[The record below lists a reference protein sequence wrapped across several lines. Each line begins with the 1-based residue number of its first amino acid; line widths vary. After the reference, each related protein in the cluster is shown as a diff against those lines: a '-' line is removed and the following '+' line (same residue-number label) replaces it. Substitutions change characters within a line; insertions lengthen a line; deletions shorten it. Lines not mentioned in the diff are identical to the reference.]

1 MFKKKIDVVELNKKE
16 EKILLE
22 ETTNPLILFLRRN
35 RGLILSIILILA
47 ILLLSISAFFIIRS
61 FKLSTGPEITKINLE
76 ISEIETT
83 DISISSEYSLTE
95 KTAMNSFNKNG
106 NFKKNG
112 EVLLTKTIT
121 AGSYTI
127 KYYSDGTALKIMKN
141 GLITRIN
148 HLSNGNYGINESGVL
163 NPNAELLD
171 VTIIDTKKYPWGEV
185 NYYSDG
191 SAIVLS
197 KDIELFVRNSSDIKD
212 NYISDNKVS
221 YLKESKIIGSN
232 TKVNYYYDGTIEVIK
247 DNKTYVVR
255 NEEDIKIDKNNVTF
269 PNNNAATITSTKKY
283 DDGKTVKY
291 LSDGGAIIEDGTRAI
306 SVRKSNSII
315 IKDNKIY
322 EIVDNIYVSVASKK
336 NGVTYYTNGG
346 AITEYN
352 GKTVYVKENSD
363 IKYNKN
369 NKINKIENNIETR
382 TSKTKDNNG
391 SVETFETVA
400 LIETKDYMAIVDADA
415 VLYDSDGS
423 FKEILESQ
431 IEEDGN
437 NFKITNNT
445 TDKVKYRIVIER
457 SDRTNLDVEYIRYQ
471 LKVKDTYVAPSKLDK
486 EIWEDKALA
495 SKLSVKG
502 TNYILV
508 ESTMEPLETV
518 DVNLMLWT
526 DYETIPNE
534 MQNKYFYGTIKVY
547 AWKEK

>member
-1 MFKKKIDVVELNKKE
+1 MNNYVCKI
-16 EKILLE
+16 
-22 ETTNPLILFLRRN
+22 
-35 RGLILSIILILA
+35 A
-47 ILLLSISAFFIIRS
+47 
-61 FKLSTGPEITKINLE
+61 
-76 ISEIETT
+76 
-83 DISISSEYSLTE
+83 
-95 KTAMNSFNKNG
+95 
-106 NFKKNG
+106 
-112 EVLLTKTIT
+112 
-121 AGSYTI
+121 
-127 KYYSDGTALKIMKN
+127 
-141 GLITRIN
+141 
-148 HLSNGNYGINESGVL
+148 
-163 NPNAELLD
+163 
-171 VTIIDTKKYPWGEV
+171 
-185 NYYSDG
+185 
-191 SAIVLS
+191 
-197 KDIELFVRNSSDIKD
+197 
-212 NYISDNKVS
+212 
-221 YLKESKIIGSN
+221 
-232 TKVNYYYDGTIEVIK
+232 
-247 DNKTYVVR
+247 

-457 SDRTNLDVEYIRYQ
+457 SDRTNLDVEYIIKYSIGNSTKER
-471 LKVKDTYVAPSKLDK
+471 KVTV
-486 EIWEDKALA
+486 LA
-495 SKLSVKG
+495 NSNQITFLFLTG
-502 TNYILV
+502 G
-508 ESTMEPLETV
+508 
-518 DVNLMLWT
+518 DVIRLNV
-526 DYETIPNE
+526 
-534 MQNKYFYGTIKVY
+534 G
-547 AWKEK
+547 EK